1 MDTDARVKKFFLKP
15 ILGLTKQNFVPV
27 GTQWMP
33 LGKFPLCLN
42 HSVWPIKTQKIHIN
56 KLNSNQDNKH
66 NVELYTC

>member
-1 MDTDARVKKFFLKP
+1 MDTDVRVKNFFYKP
-15 ILGLTKQNFVPV
+15 ILGLKKKFVPV

-56 KLNSNQDNKH
+56 KLKKNQENKH

>member
-1 MDTDARVKKFFLKP
+1 MLSLKSFFKNQFWDYKK
-15 ILGLTKQNFVPV
+15 NFVPV

-56 KLNSNQDNKH
+56 KLNSNQENRH